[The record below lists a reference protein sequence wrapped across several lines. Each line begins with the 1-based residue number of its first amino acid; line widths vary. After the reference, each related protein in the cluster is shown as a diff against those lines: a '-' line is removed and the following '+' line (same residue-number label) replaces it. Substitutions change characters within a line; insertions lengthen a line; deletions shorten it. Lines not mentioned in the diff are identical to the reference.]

1 MRGPRLQL
9 EWRTRAAILCL
20 LAAPLFGQRY
30 NFHQYGLEQG
40 LTNLVVLTMTQD
52 RAGFLWAGTEDGLCR
67 YGGSRFTCYGL
78 ADGLPSSYI
87 NHVYEAPS
95 GVLWA
100 GTRFGLARRDGYRFR
115 PVELPNTTRPRVLGI
130 LSDRSG
136 RLLVATDRGLFAA
149 APAPAGVEPK
159 FESWNAKLGLG
170 SNAPAGKLFA
180 GPEGV
185 IYFCSGSRVYRLEN
199 DRIASAGDFHFA
211 DGDPPD
217 AVAADKAG
225 NLWVRSRQ
233 NLYLLKP
240 GAARPVHMD
249 GVPPASSFGM
259 LSAGRSGDLF
269 VSTNKGL
276 WIRGAGEWEV
286 VDSQRGLPADTVT
299 CQMED
304 REGSIWVGFRGL
316 GLARWLGYRQW
327 EAWTTG
333 EGLSHNHIWDIRR
346 DARGSL
352 WVGTNDGLNELP
364 AGSKTWKQWSGV
376 FTHKTRDVKAL
387 AIATDGAVWGGF
399 GPDYLFRLDPRSGS
413 VSYFRAEHGIGDPRI
428 NSMAFDPAGRLWV
441 GTGSGL
447 YRGSPTGGVWRFEL
461 EPVPGNP
468 SAMFSQVLV
477 DEKARVWTGG
487 SNGMCWLKDGQWNCL
502 KPSDG
507 IVAVPIRGVVPERDG
522 TIWVGYLEALGLSR
536 LQGSHNHWR
545 HTHFSRQNGLAS
557 DRGWFVGRD
566 TRGWIWHGS
575 GNGADVFDGRIW
587 RHFGRGEG
595 LVWDDCNSN
604 SFWPDTD
611 GSVWIGTSKGL
622 ARYLHKD
629 QPGDE
634 APPPIAITEVSLGQ
648 KPTDLAGS
656 LSVPYADNSLVVR
669 FGSPTFVAEN
679 SVRYRYRLLGSSDA
693 WTDTA
698 QTEVPFSGL
707 GHGRYTF
714 EVGARSWSGHWSE
727 SARFSFQ
734 VLPPWWA
741 SPWFTVLMGAL
752 LLLLGWGLWRWRV
765 AHLLYIKKRLE
776 MAVRERTRELE
787 QEKDKVERQNHDIE
801 RLLEDA
807 RQANRFKTE
816 FLATMSHEIRT
827 PMNGVMGMTELLLN
841 TDLSPMQRRYAETV
855 GRSSEALLGIINS
868 VLDLSKIE
876 AGRMSIENGQF
887 SVCDVVEESLELL
900 ETMAERKGIELVS
913 VIGNGVPCL
922 VSGDAGK
929 VRQVL
934 INLLGNA
941 TKFTA
946 RGDVAVR
953 VRQCSETESH
963 VELEID
969 VRDTGIGMS
978 MEVQSRVFN
987 PFTQA
992 DGATSRLYGGTG
1004 LGLTIAKHLVELM
1017 GGAIQVESELGRGSR
1032 FWFTVRLGRVEHP
1045 EPHPAAACAGKRVLL
1060 AAPAGASRRTLRE
1073 QMELWGVSVS
1083 EAATA
1088 EETLELMS
1096 KEGVSQPFDVILYSE
1111 DLVESPVLPEIRA
1124 RASASGG
1131 RVVLMMYL
1139 ARREASMS
1147 ALELFDEVLV
1157 RPVRQS
1163 LLVRT
1168 IASPLPLSTS
1178 AERPARLA
1186 PPSAGNNPAA
1196 ADAELPQGGGGPRIL
1211 VADDNHINRVVA
1223 MQLVRRLGYE
1233 ADAVSN
1239 GREVLEALERGSYA
1253 LILMD
1258 CQMPELDGYQAT
1270 AEIRRR
1276 EAEAGGPRIPIVA
1289 MTADV
1294 LDRDRNRCLE
1304 CGMDDYVSKPV
1315 RASVIAAAL
1324 KTWLT
1329 PDRAAAARR

>member
-1 MRGPRLQL
+1 MRGPLLQL
-9 EWRTRAAILCL
+9 GRRTRAAVLCL

-67 YGGSRFTCYGL
+67 YGGNRFTCYGL

-87 NHVYEAPS
+87 NDVYEAPN
-95 GVLWA
+95 GVLWV
-100 GTRFGLARRDGYRFR
+100 GTRFGLARRDGYRFS
-115 PVELPNTTRPRVLGI
+115 PVDLPGAAPRPRIVGMLT
-130 LSDRSG
+130 DRSG
-136 RLLVATDRGLFAA
+136 RLLIATDRGLFAA
-149 APAPAGVEPK
+149 APAAAGTQLK
-159 FESWNAKLGLG
+159 FESWNAQLGL
-170 SNAPAGKLFA
+170 APGAQAGKLFA
-180 GPEGV
+180 GREGV

-199 DRIASAGDFHFA
+199 GSLTSAGDFHFTQ
-211 DGDPPD
+211 GDPPD
-217 AVAADKAG
+217 AVAADGMG

-233 NLYLLKP
+233 NLYLLKA
-240 GAARPVHMD
+240 GAARPVRMES
-249 GVPPASSFGM
+249 VPPASSFGM
-259 LSAGRSGDLF
+259 LSAGRAGDLF

-276 WIRGAGEWEV
+276 WIRTAGEWEV
-286 VDSQRGLPADTVT
+286 VNSQRGLPADTVT

-364 AGSKTWKQWSGV
+364 AGSRKWKQWSGV
-376 FTHKTRDVKAL
+376 FTRKTRDVKAL
-387 AIATDGAVWGGF
+387 AIAGDGTVWGGF
-399 GPDYLFRLDPRSGS
+399 GPDYLFRLDPRSGG
-413 VSYFRAEHGIGDPRI
+413 VAYFRSEHGIGDPRI
-428 NSMAFDPAGRLWV
+428 NSMAFDAAGRLWV

-447 YRGSPTGGVWRFEL
+447 YRGSATGGAWQFEQV
-461 EPVPGNP
+461 PVPGNQR
-468 SAMFSQVLV
+468 AMFSQVLI
-477 DEKARVWTGG
+477 DEKGRVWTGG
-487 SNGMCWLKDGQWNCL
+487 SNGMCWLEDGQWSCL
-502 KPSDG
+502 SQSDG

-522 TIWVGYLEALGLSR
+522 TLWVGYLEALGLSR
-536 LQGSHNHWR
+536 LQGSRNHWR

-604 SFWPDTD
+604 SFWPDAD

-622 ARYLHKD
+622 ARYLHKN

-648 KPTDLAGS
+648 KPHDLAS
-656 LSVPYADNSLVVR
+656 SPSVPYADNSLVIR

-679 SVRYRYRLLGSSDA
+679 SVRYRYRLLGSSDV

-707 GHGRYTF
+707 SHGRYAF
-714 EVGARSWSGHWSE
+714 EVGARSWSGRWSE
-727 SARFSFQ
+727 PARFAFQ

-741 SPWFTVLMGAL
+741 SVWFNVLMVVML
-752 LLLLGWGLWRWRV
+752 FLVGWGLWRWRV

-841 TDLSPMQRRYAETV
+841 TDLTPMQRRYAETV

-876 AGRMSIENGQF
+876 AGRMSIENGSF
-887 SVCDVVEESLELL
+887 SVCEVVEESLELL

-913 VIGNGVPCL
+913 VIGAGVPCL
-922 VSGDAGK
+922 ASGDAGK
-929 VRQVL
+929 LRQIL

-946 RGDVAVR
+946 RGDVSVR
-953 VRQCSETESH
+953 VNHRSENESQ
-963 VELEID
+963 VEVEFD

-978 MEVQSRVFN
+978 MEVQSRVFH

-1017 GGAIQVESELGRGSR
+1017 GGVIQVESELGRGSR
-1032 FWFTVRLGRVEHP
+1032 FWFTIPLGRVEHR
-1045 EPHPAAACAGKRVLL
+1045 EPHPAASCPGKHVLL
-1060 AAPAGASRRTLRE
+1060 AAPAGASRRALRE

-1083 EAATA
+1083 EAGTA
-1088 EETLELMS
+1088 EEILQMMS
-1096 KEGVSQPFDVILYSE
+1096 QEGNGRFDVVLYSE
-1111 DLVESPVLPEIRA
+1111 DLVESPVLGEIRA
-1124 RASASGG
+1124 RASACSS

-1139 ARREASMS
+1139 ARREASMA

-1168 IASPLPLSTS
+1168 IASTLPLSTS
-1178 AERPARLA
+1178 AERPVRLTSPA
-1186 PPSAGNNPAA
+1186 AGADPLA
-1196 ADAELPQGGGGPRIL
+1196 ADADLAQGGGGPRIL

-1223 MQLVRRLGYE
+1223 TQLVRRLGYE

-1239 GREVLEALERGSYA
+1239 GREVLDALERGVYA

-1270 AEIRRR
+1270 TEIRRR
-1276 EAEAGGPRIPIVA
+1276 ESEAGALRIPIVA

-1315 RASVIAAAL
+1315 RASVIEAAL